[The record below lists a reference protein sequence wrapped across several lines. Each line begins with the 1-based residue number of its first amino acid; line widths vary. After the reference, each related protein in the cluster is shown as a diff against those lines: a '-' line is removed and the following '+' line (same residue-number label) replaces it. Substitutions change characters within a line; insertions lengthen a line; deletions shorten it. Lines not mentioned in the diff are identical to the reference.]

1 MKRTISIL
9 AVAALAVAFCTMRAE
24 SQAKGA
30 TSIDKLKPLVGEW
43 TATMP
48 TGESFVNKIRL
59 VSNGTAL
66 EESFEGSGHDQM
78 VTMYTPDGNKVEL
91 THYCSMGNQPRMET
105 PVVSQDTAIFDF
117 SFTGATNMSSA
128 AEAHMH
134 HMVLRVADND
144 HFSESWTMQ
153 ANGKQ
158 QVETFQFTRKKA

>member
-1 MKRTISIL
+1 VKRTISIL
-9 AVAALAVAFCTMRAE
+9 ALAALVFGFFVAHAL

-30 TSIDKLKPLVGEW
+30 TTIDKLKPLAGEW

-48 TGESFVNKIRL
+48 TGETFVNKIRL

-66 EESFEGSGHDQM
+66 EESFEGSGHEQM
-78 VTMYTPDGNKVEL
+78 VTMYTPDGNKVVL

-105 PVVSQDTAIFDF
+105 PAVSQDTAKFDF
-117 SFTGATNMSSA
+117 SFTGATNLAGA
-128 AEAHMH
+128 AEPHMH
-134 HMVLRVADND
+134 HMVLRVSDDN

>member
-1 MKRTISIL
+1 MKKAISIL
-9 AVAALAVAFCTMRAE
+9 AVAALVVVFIIARAE

-48 TGESFVNKIRL
+48 AGETFVNKIRL

-66 EESFEGSGHDQM
+66 EESFEGSGHEQM
-78 VTMYTPDGNKVEL
+78 VTMYTPDGNKVVL

-105 PVVSQDTAIFDF
+105 PAVSQDTAIFDF
-117 SFTGATNMSSA
+117 SFTGATNLGGA
-128 AEAHMH
+128 AEPHMH

-153 ANGKQ
+153 AKGKQ